1 MARILIVDDHSPAR
15 SLIRAIAQLDR
26 HEVAEAAD
34 GEQALEMLTRDP
46 FDLVILDLVMPKVD
60 GYEVLEQLRAMP
72 GREDTPVLVVSAADE
87 SVDLLRTAE
96 LGALDHLSKPF
107 GYDEMARAMRR
118 VLSATPEE
126 LAAMR
131 GHRTMQLDAYHTMID
146 LAPKEPV
153 RRGLFRRARASR
165 R

>member
-26 HEVAEAAD
+26 HDVVEACD
-34 GEQALEMLTRDP
+34 GEDALAKLTVEP
-46 FDLVILDLVMPKVD
+46 FDLVILDLVMPKLD
-60 GYEVLEQLRAMP
+60 GYEVLERLRAMP
-72 GREDTPVLVVSAADE
+72 GREETPVLVVSASDE
-87 SVDLLRTAE
+87 PVDLLRTAE
-96 LGALDHLSKPF
+96 LGALDHLTKPF

-118 VLSATPEE
+118 VLQATPEE
-126 LAAMR
+126 LIEMR
-131 GHRTMQLDAYHTMID
+131 GLRTTQVDAYHTMID
-146 LAPKEPV
+146 LTPKEPV